1 MSARWQCGN
10 VLLRVDRWQSR
21 KFVSVGESTVIM
33 RKQTKPKLFKIRSPN
48 NAKKYGVAAVSL
60 KELIKKGCHLLKVIV
75 SILRDM
81 SFKRFVLSQMY
92 SCCHRYPS
100 SMYRSA
106 YTKMEQYLLKI
117 IYKISLI
124 IQNLFSS
131 LKEKVGTMAVSYLFW
146 YLVSENN

>member
-21 KFVSVGESTVIM
+21 KFVSVEESTVIM
-33 RKQTKPKLFKIRSPN
+33 RKQTKPKPFKIRSAN
-48 NAKKYGVAAVSL
+48 NVRKYGVAAVSL
-60 KELIKKGCHLLKVIV
+60 KELIKKGRHLLKVIV
-75 SILRDM
+75 ISDM
-81 SFKRFVLSQMY
+81 SFKRFVLSSQMY
-92 SCCHRYPS
+92 SCCHRYPAS
-100 SMYRSA
+100 VYRSA

-146 YLVSENN
+146 YLVS